1 MDHTWHFCNNI
12 LFNSEITTHSTMP
25 SHKTSVSCQ
34 LCSKNI
40 RIRLLG
46 NHLEN
51 VHKIEKQNLDVF
63 CKMQLSGLRKI
74 EKSIRKKEKKM
85 KKKIQKE
92 LSGSTRISEKSKLM
106 EQFQKCLQSE
116 YMNID
121 VFNKM
126 LIDVSMEYHQKRL
139 IKEASNTKEVNHYD
153 SIDKTL
159 NKTLNDSKQGSDLKL
174 TINLKDRTVTK
185 TPQPTTKK
193 IESKIKAEK
202 KTKTTSM
209 TPRMTT
215 STPKPRKLIKKLTD
229 SKLHGA

>member
-1 MDHTWHFCNNI
+1 MG
-12 LFNSEITTHSTMP
+12 EITTHSIMP

-51 VHKIEKQNLDVF
+51 QHKIEKQNLDVF
-63 CKMQLSGLRKI
+63 CK
-74 EKSIRKKEKKM
+74 
-85 KKKIQKE
+85 KE

-139 IKEASNTKEVNHYD
+139 IKEASNTKDVNHYD

-159 NKTLNDSKQGSDLKL
+159 NETLNDSKQGSDLKL

-185 TPQPTTKK
+185 TPQPTSNKR
-193 IESKIKAEK
+193 ESKIKAEK
-202 KTKTTSM
+202 KTVSSTSM

-229 SKLHGA
+229 S

>member
-1 MDHTWHFCNNI
+1 MGNNI
-12 LFNSEITTHSTMP
+12 LFITEITIHSIMP
-25 SHKTSVSCQ
+25 PHKTSVSCQ

-51 VHKIEKQNLDVF
+51 QHKIEKQNLDVF
-63 CKMQLSGLRKI
+63 CK
-74 EKSIRKKEKKM
+74 
-85 KKKIQKE
+85 KE

-116 YMNID
+116 YLNID

-139 IKEASNTKEVNHYD
+139 IKEASNTKDVNHYD

-159 NKTLNDSKQGSDLKL
+159 NETLNDSKQGSDLKL

-185 TPQPTTKK
+185 TPQPAIKK

-229 SKLHGA
+229 SKLQGA